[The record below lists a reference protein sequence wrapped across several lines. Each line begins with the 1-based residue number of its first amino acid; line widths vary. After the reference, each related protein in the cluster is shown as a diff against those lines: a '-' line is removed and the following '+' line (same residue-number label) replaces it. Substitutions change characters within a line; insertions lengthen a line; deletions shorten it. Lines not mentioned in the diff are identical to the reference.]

1 MRLNHR
7 DSRQAYVGYEAWPKR
22 GTDQG
27 AFFIRKRKDPFTQM
41 VPVESMDLQRHNTAS
56 RNGETI
62 QSLSSIGRYDEQAVR
77 PDALDE

>member
-1 MRLNHR
+1 
-7 DSRQAYVGYEAWPKR
+7 
-22 GTDQG
+22 
-27 AFFIRKRKDPFTQM
+27 M
-41 VPVESMDLQRHNTAS
+41 VPVESMDLQRHNTAN